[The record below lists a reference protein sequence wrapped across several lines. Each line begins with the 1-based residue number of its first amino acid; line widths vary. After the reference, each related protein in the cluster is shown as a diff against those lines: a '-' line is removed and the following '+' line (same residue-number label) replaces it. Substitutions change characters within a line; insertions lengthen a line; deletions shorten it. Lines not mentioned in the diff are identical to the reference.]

1 MHLSVC
7 TGHSGRQWTLCCTC
21 RDPHS
26 GQGDLSPSCW
36 DCCPTASLGIAL
48 CCSLAQGYAPSGGQP
63 TFSDRPM
70 GEGIKAVPSPQWE
83 TSLKGKPKF
92 RDPCGVHGSP
102 VIAPRPSSS
111 LCPAG
116 FLPPPTDGHLDSL
129 LKELPAPSSPSQST
143 FRGTPPATRMFCKIS
158 WESADLPTGFCQ
170 QVYCLEEGGVP
181 RRRTD
186 IPVFSAFVGMG
197 WGWRLDLFGEL

>member
-1 MHLSVC
+1 
-7 TGHSGRQWTLCCTC
+7 
-21 RDPHS
+21 
-26 GQGDLSPSCW
+26 
-36 DCCPTASLGIAL
+36 
-48 CCSLAQGYAPSGGQP
+48 
-63 TFSDRPM
+63 M

-111 LCPAG
+111 LCPAR
-116 FLPPPTDGHLDSL
+116 FLPSPTDGHLDSL

-143 FRGTPPATRMFCKIS
+143 FWGTPPATRMFCKIS

-186 IPVFSAFVGMG
+186 IPVFSAFVGVG
-197 WGWRLDLFGEL
+197 WGWRLDLFSEL